1 MKVDDSAAGI
11 VAGLHA
17 GCWTVGIAKTVNH
30 CFASFSLRDYLKTLI
45 IGKTSFHIKCQN
57 FQGNYVGLTEEA
69 MKKMDPNELSQ
80 KVDSARKSLYKAG
93 CHFVI
98 DTIKD
103 LPPVVEE
110 INRRLAMGIN
120 P

>member
-1 MKVDDSAAGI
+1 MILPLESWLVSMQVVGQSGSRKRYNI
-11 VAGLHA
+11 VLHLF
-17 GCWTVGIAKTVNH
+17 IE
-30 CFASFSLRDYLKTLI
+30 YLPILTKHDFIL
-45 IGKTSFHIKCQN
+45 FHISYSK

-69 MKKMDPNELSQ
+69 MTKMNPLELSQ

-110 INRRLAMGIN
+110 INRRLAMGLN